1 MRRADLAGVI
11 TGRGNRQKTT
21 FCMFNCLPLT
31 FNQPSLISI
40 AQKTRIYIEQAENP
54 VLRTEEG
61 RGRGLGVD
69 AFGRD
74 FSSNR
79 WSPWGKGLSTAE
91 IACARAKACFLL
103 HKTNLV

>member
-1 MRRADLAGVI
+1 M
-11 TGRGNRQKTT
+11 
-21 FCMFNCLPLT
+21 
-31 FNQPSLISI
+31 
-40 AQKTRIYIEQAENP
+40 IYIFKFSSPHKMVQAENP

-79 WSPWGKGLSTAE
+79 STAE

-103 HKTNLV
+103 HKTNLVVKQKRIELNQIFSTQFKILFSRLKKYLIVFIVC